1 MYLTKVQK
9 SWNGWEH
16 QLDVLL
22 ILESIAQA
30 EEKLVSETSRYEH
43 VIKKLELELEE
54 TKQKLT
60 SDE

>member
-1 MYLTKVQK
+1 MCFL
-9 SWNGWEH
+9 N
-16 QLDVLL
+16 
-22 ILESIAQA
+22 LESIAQA